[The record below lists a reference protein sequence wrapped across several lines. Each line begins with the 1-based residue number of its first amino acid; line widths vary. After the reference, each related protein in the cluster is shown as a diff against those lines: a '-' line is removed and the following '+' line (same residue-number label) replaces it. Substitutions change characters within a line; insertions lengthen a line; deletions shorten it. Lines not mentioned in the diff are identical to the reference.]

1 MNLEQHEKGHA
12 AGPKDHKKIL
22 MSNILEA
29 RFYSSG
35 RPQKQLVNITFEDG
49 SCQSG
54 LYDALLPVLKE
65 WLDAGNSILP
75 QLPKGFPNH
84 LNRLAYQD
92 HEICQQPVSE
102 TRLWRYMAF
111 DQLVSL
117 LAKRKLWFSRAVALQ
132 DADPYEGTLPEENV
146 RRSAVDLA
154 LEMPML
160 NVLPQEKLDQFV
172 ESHRSFQ
179 KIFNL
184 NLVSC
189 FNVAEHESNAMW
201 HVYGKG
207 ANCVALTTTLGEL
220 KECFGPFVDYDVFIG
235 QIKYI
240 DYSKAFL
247 DESNLLSPL
256 LHKASFYSY
265 ENEVR
270 CLIMDDGDNS
280 LFDDNE
286 PSPFNEL
293 LGESSRL
300 YSPGAYVPVDL
311 SKLLKEIVIGPRADK
326 WFIETVRDVLHK
338 YGVEVQAKSSILRK

>member
-1 MNLEQHEKGHA
+1 
-12 AGPKDHKKIL
+12 

-29 RFYSSG
+29 RFYSSR
-35 RPQKQLVNITFEDG
+35 RPKKQMVNITFEDG

-54 LYDALLPVLKE
+54 LLDALLPVLKE

-92 HEICQQPVSE
+92 HEKFQQPTDE
-102 TRLWRYMAF
+102 TKLWRYISF

-117 LAKRKLWFSRAVALQ
+117 LAKQKLWFSRAVALQ
-132 DADPYEGTLPEENV
+132 DADPYEGTLPEENI
-146 RRSAVDLA
+146 RRAAVDLTSV
-154 LEMPML
+154 MPMW
-160 NVLPQEKLDQFV
+160 NELPPKKLDQFFA
-172 ESHRSFQ
+172 SHRLWQ
-179 KIFNL
+179 KISTL

-207 ANCVALTTTLGEL
+207 VNCVALTTTLGEL

-247 DESNLLSPL
+247 DESNYLLPL
-256 LHKASFYSY
+256 LHKAPFYIY

-280 LFDDNE
+280 LFDDDE
-286 PSPFNEL
+286 PSPFDEL
-293 LGESSRL
+293 SGESSRP
-300 YSPGAYVPVDL
+300 YSPGAYVPIDL
-311 SKLLKEIVIGPRADK
+311 NKLLKEIVIGPRADK
-326 WFIETVRDVLHK
+326 WFIDTVQDVLRK
-338 YGVEVQAKSSILRK
+338 YGVEVQVKPSILRK

>member
-1 MNLEQHEKGHA
+1 
-12 AGPKDHKKIL
+12 

-35 RPQKQLVNITFEDG
+35 RPKKQMVNITFKDG
-49 SCQSG
+49 SGQSG
-54 LYDALLPVLKE
+54 LFDALLPVLRE
-65 WLDAGNSILP
+65 WLEAGNSILP

-92 HEICQQPVSE
+92 HEKFKQPASE
-102 TRLWRYMAF
+102 VKLWRYMAF

-132 DADPYEGTLPEENV
+132 DADPYEGTLPDLNV

-160 NVLPQEKLDQFV
+160 NELPQEKLEQFV
-172 ESHRSFQ
+172 ASHRSFQ
-179 KIFNL
+179 KISNL

-207 ANCVALTTTLGEL
+207 VNCVALTTTFAEL

-235 QIKYI
+235 QIEYI

-247 DESNLLSPL
+247 DESNYLLPL
-256 LHKASFYSY
+256 LHKAPFYSY

-270 CLIMDDGDNS
+270 CLIVDDGDNN
-280 LFDDNE
+280 LFDDHE
-286 PSPFNEL
+286 PSPFDEL
-293 LGESSRL
+293 LGKSSRP

-326 WFIETVRDVLHK
+326 WFIETVQDVLQK
-338 YGVEVQAKSSILRK
+338 YEVEVQAKPSILRK